1 MAGMR
6 VFGFGSG
13 MDIDKMVSDL
23 MKAERARTVD
33 KLEKEKQ
40 ITIWKQEMY
49 QDINRDIAKFIIDSR
64 DKFDLSG
71 KLITGGTYV
80 KSYEN
85 MDWVKQATSS
95 NESVLTASATA
106 KALDGSYKINITQL
120 AKGVSKNST
129 VDISVDGMDEHDKL
143 YDQFLDLSSNDI
155 LSFTITTTD
164 ENGNEK
170 TQSFTFDLDKGTSD
184 TSDDYTLDDI
194 ITEINNSDLDITV
207 SYDSNFDRVF
217 INSTST
223 GANVSLKIV
232 DESSISSAN
241 ADHFF
246 SDILKINI
254 DDASGTKVGGQD
266 LKFTLGEG
274 SDVTTLTY
282 NSNTFS
288 INGINITANGTG
300 ESTITVKTDVDGVYE
315 KIKEFVESYNKLI
328 DSIDAKLSEKV
339 YRDYKP
345 LTDEERKALTED
357 QIKKW
362 EEMAKSGLL
371 KNDSILEKV
380 LYDARKALYEIVQN
394 IGGTFK
400 HLTDI
405 GIDTGTYSEKGKLF
419 IDEAKLKQAI
429 SNDANGVMELLFKES
444 DSSDEETK
452 YNESG
457 LITRLFDS
465 MTDNMKKIIEKAGPG
480 NDSSLLKQVKSNI
493 LVDFTIGSSYRS
505 GSISFL
511 QEDILDITKEI
522 YKEEDRL
529 KDLEDMYYKK
539 FTAMETALA
548 QMNNQSNWL
557 ASQLGGM

>member
-40 ITIWKQEMY
+40 IITWKQEIY

-71 KLITGGTYV
+71 KLTTGGTYV

-129 VDISVDGMDEHDKL
+129 ADISVDGMDEHDKL
-143 YDQFLDLSSNDI
+143 CDQFSNLSSNDI

-170 TQSFTFDLDKGTSD
+170 SQSFTFNSVK
-184 TSDDYTLDDI
+184 DYTLDDI
-194 ITEINNSDLDITV
+194 ITKINNSDLDITV

-217 INSTST
+217 INSTAT

-232 DESSISSAN
+232 DKSSISSAN

-254 DDASGTKVGGQD
+254 DDASGTKVEGQD

-274 SDVTTLTY
+274 SDATTLTY

-288 INGINITANGTG
+288 INGINITANGVG

-380 LYDARKALYEIVQN
+380 LYDARKALYETVQN

-548 QMNNQSNWL
+548 QMNNQSSWL

>member
-1 MAGMR
+1 M
-6 VFGFGSG
+6 FGFGSG

-40 ITIWKQEMY
+40 IITWKQEIY

-71 KLITGGTYV
+71 KLTTGGTYV

-129 VDISVDGMDEHDKL
+129 ADISVDGMDEHDKL
-143 YDQFLDLSSNDI
+143 CDQFSNLSSNDI

-170 TQSFTFDLDKGTSD
+170 SQSFTFNSVK
-184 TSDDYTLDDI
+184 DYTLDDI
-194 ITEINNSDLDITV
+194 ITKINNSDLDITV

-217 INSTST
+217 INSTAT

-232 DESSISSAN
+232 DKSSISSAN

-254 DDASGTKVGGQD
+254 DDASGTKVEGQD

-274 SDVTTLTY
+274 SDATTLTY

-288 INGINITANGTG
+288 INGINITANGVG

-380 LYDARKALYEIVQN
+380 LYDARKALYETVQN

-548 QMNNQSNWL
+548 QMNNQSSWL